1 MEAWKA
7 NTDDKG
13 HLNEG
18 LGTWILEYVL
28 AGRERR
34 EDGSRTGTGRE
45 PNTPMPGRDRPLSHK
60 PAWGRGSY
68 GRHREA
74 NSGQRGRPWGWGRR
88 RGRACACAGPGRRA
102 ADLLGACLDI
112 VTLER
117 GEALGA
123 GRASSPAPGPQGS
136 PGSVCTQGPAS
147 ACITVHSSGDSSLT
161 QKKPGEPRTEARS
174 WMIPTET
181 GWLGRGPGLRGVC
194 ATNTLPESPS
204 RHGQGPGS

>member
-123 GRASSPAPGPQGS
+123 GRALLSGCWS
-136 PGSVCTQGPAS
+136 PGLSWVCLHAGTCLCVHHCAQLWGQLPDPEEAGGTQDRGQELD
-147 ACITVHSSGDSSLT
+147 DSHRDRVA
-161 QKKPGEPRTEARS
+161 GERAGTPRCLCHEH
-174 WMIPTET
+174 P
-181 GWLGRGPGLRGVC
+181 P
-194 ATNTLPESPS
+194 
-204 RHGQGPGS
+204 